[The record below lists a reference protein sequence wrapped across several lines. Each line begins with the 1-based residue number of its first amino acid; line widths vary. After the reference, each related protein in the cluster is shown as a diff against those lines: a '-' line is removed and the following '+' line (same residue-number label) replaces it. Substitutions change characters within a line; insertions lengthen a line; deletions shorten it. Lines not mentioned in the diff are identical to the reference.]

1 MPDGWRV
8 ARLGEVLRLEY
19 GTSLP
24 ERKRVPGKVPVIG
37 SAGVVG
43 FHNQST
49 VEGPGIVV
57 GRKGSIGT
65 VTWIAEDFAP
75 IDTTYCAVPANELI
89 DVRWVY
95 HLLAREDLAMLNRAT
110 GVPGL
115 NRDDVYALSRLIPP
129 FTEQRAIA
137 AVLDAIDAAIE
148 RTEAVISATERQR
161 DALLHELL
169 TRGVPGWH
177 TQWRSVPGLGIIPA
191 DWQVVRLKA
200 ICERITKGTT
210 PTTLGHEYVPA
221 GVRFLRVENIADGLV
236 TGGELRFIT
245 GETHQM
251 LSRSILQAGDI
262 LLSIAGA
269 LGRSALITSEHLPA
283 NVNQALAIVRLAKN
297 QRATPEFA
305 ALMLSGKMVQKQVD
319 DLRSEL
325 AQANINLE
333 QVGSLTVAL
342 PSLCEQRAIA
352 EIIAGARGAIEM
364 TFQERF
370 SVQSLKASM
379 TDTLLTGSLRVP
391 IATEGER

>member
-1 MPDGWRV
+1 MEATATAKEHKRWSLKRGDVLFTKDSETPDEIGIAAYVTDTMPNVLCGYHLGMARPRPTVVEGQFLAEALGSQASRREFARV
-8 ARLGEVLRLEY
+8 ANGITRFGLTLDATR
-19 GTSLP
+19 SLP
-24 ERKRVPGKVPVIG
+24 I
-37 SAGVVG
+37 
-43 FHNQST
+43 
-49 VEGPGIVV
+49 
-57 GRKGSIGT
+57 
-65 VTWIAEDFAP
+65 
-75 IDTTYCAVPANELI
+75 
-89 DVRWVY
+89 
-95 HLLAREDLAMLNRAT
+95 LL
-110 GVPGL
+110 PP
-115 NRDDVYALSRLIPP
+115 LS
-129 FTEQRAIA
+129 EQCAIA
-137 AVLDAIDAAIE
+137 AVLDAIDEAIE
-148 RTEAVISATERQR
+148 HTEAVISATERLR
-161 DALLHELL
+161 DALLHDLL

-177 TQWRSVPGLGIIPA
+177 TEWRSVPGLGIIPA

-297 QRATPEFA
+297 QRATPEFT